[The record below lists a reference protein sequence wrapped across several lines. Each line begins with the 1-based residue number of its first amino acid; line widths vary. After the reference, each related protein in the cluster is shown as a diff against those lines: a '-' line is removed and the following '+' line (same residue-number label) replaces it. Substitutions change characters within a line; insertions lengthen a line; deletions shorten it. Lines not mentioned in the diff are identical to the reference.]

1 MDSRR
6 KKVNPREIDEKAI
19 LERVAA
25 LGAQGV
31 YTSSTPRNRAA
42 EENVTEHPDGIE
54 VPPEFSE
61 KEMQDYISRYL
72 GRFRS
77 QGRKSL
83 HLSSSLHRRISA
95 LVWAA
100 GSGEAT
106 VAGFVNHVLEE
117 HFRKNEGL
125 IKSIM
130 EKYYQSVKP

>member
-31 YTSSTPRNRAA
+31 YTSSTPRKRAA
-42 EENVTEHPDGIE
+42 EENDGIE